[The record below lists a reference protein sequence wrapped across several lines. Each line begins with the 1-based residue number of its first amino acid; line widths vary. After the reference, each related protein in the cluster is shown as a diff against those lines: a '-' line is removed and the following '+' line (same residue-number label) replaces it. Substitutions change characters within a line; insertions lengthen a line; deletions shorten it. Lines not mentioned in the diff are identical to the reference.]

1 VNVPFTLLALS
12 PKFIIELGP
21 ANNNDA
27 NGAIALIQKSWWKT
41 KTKTRK

>member
-21 ANNNDA
+21 VNNNDDA
-27 NGAIALIQKSWWKT
+27 KGAIAIIQNKNRWWKN
-41 KTKTRK
+41 